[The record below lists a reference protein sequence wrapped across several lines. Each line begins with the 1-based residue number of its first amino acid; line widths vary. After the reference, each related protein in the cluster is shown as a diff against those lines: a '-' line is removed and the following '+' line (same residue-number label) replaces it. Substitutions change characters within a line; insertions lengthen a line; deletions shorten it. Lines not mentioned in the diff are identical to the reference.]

1 MKSTDAVNAIYED
14 AKTRGFKVSNMKMA
28 ERRNRRGTYTFIEV
42 QYLVPGEPVA
52 DEPTATVKPVTVVTS
67 GIETPEDTLLKT
79 IETR

>member
-42 QYLVPGEPVA
+42 QYLVPGEPV
-52 DEPTATVKPVTVVTS
+52 ELEATGGKPVTVVTS